1 MSDFRDQLRHGL
13 LDSYKYRIEKDCA
26 CAIYGKSNSHL
37 AFNMLEASFNEG
49 DKLPESFVP
58 CLLQGGGS
66 GAAILF
72 ALLVPQRVKNVSY
85 QYLPKK
91 LWSLGISFMQI
102 QAMAYVSMFKWGFY
116 FLLFSSGYLKMVALV
131 ARHKGAI

>member
-1 MSDFRDQLRHGL
+1 MKEINYQ
-13 LDSYKYRIEKDCA
+13 
-26 CAIYGKSNSHL
+26 NHL
-37 AFNMLEASFNEG
+37 S
-49 DKLPESFVP
+49 P
-58 CLLQGGGS
+58 CLLHGGGF

-85 QYLPKK
+85 QYLLKT

-102 QAMAYVSMFKWGFY
+102 QAMAYVSMFKWDFY
-116 FLLFSSGYLKMVALV
+116 FLLFSSDYLKLVALV